1 MKRGL
6 VLLLTLFF
14 VCYFLGWFI
23 NIKKVF
29 IFSENIIREPG
40 ENHPGN
46 NPESQNL

>member
-29 IFSENIIREPG
+29 IFSENIIRVPG

-46 NPESQNL
+46 NPES